1 MAIEQN
7 PFEMISQAV
16 SNVVPI
22 TEMEE
27 SADATFEVDPT
38 DGGVIV
44 DFSENVEMEATG
56 DIIEWYG
63 DLSETLD
70 EDDLGAIAS
79 DVIDNYE
86 ADKDSRAEWESMFE
100 RGFDLLGLKLEQGSE
115 PFEGACTAV
124 HPLLIESAVKFQS
137 KASGELFPV
146 GGPVKTQILG
156 KSTPEKEMQANRV
169 QNFMNYQLTEQMP
182 EYFDEFERMLFHL
195 PLIGSAFK
203 KLYYD
208 ASLKRPASEFIPI
221 DQFYVSYYATNLR
234 NADRYT
240 HVIYR
245 SPVEIA
251 RDIRAGVYQDIDLP
265 TPSQGDMPSFTEKMD
280 TILGLSPSSD
290 HDPQYILLEQHC
302 YLDIEDDG
310 VSLPYIVT
318 VEQQSRQVLSI
329 RRNYKQDDPN
339 KEKISHFVHY
349 RFVPGFGFYGLG
361 LIHFLGNLT
370 MSATAAMR
378 SLIDAGQFANLPGG
392 FKAKGVRM
400 VGDNDPIAPGEFKE
414 VEATGIDLSK
424 AIVTLPYKEPSAT
437 LHQMLNFVTVAGQK
451 FADSTEQV
459 ISDAASYGPVGTT
472 MALLEASSKFFSAI
486 HKRVHKSQKDEFNI
500 LARIDY
506 DYLPREYPY
515 DVPYEDRSIFKK
527 DFDGR
532 IDILPV
538 SDPNIPSNA
547 HRMMMANMALQM
559 AQQSPPGMFN
569 LEALNRTILNA
580 ANMPNIEE
588 ILPPKIEPQK
598 MDPVSDIMAAT
609 KGIPIAA
616 FPGQNHDAHIQTKMA
631 YLQDPMNGSNPI
643 MQRIRPIL
651 EANIQE
657 HSVLKYQE
665 QMNGI
670 SKEIMKGMPEQAGN
684 PAAIE
689 MALAQAAQQVMNANQ
704 AMGQAQS
711 PEQQLVALEQA
722 KVELEKQKIQS
733 NAQAQAAEMELKNK
747 KFELEENSQ
756 IINMMESSSQDNFK
770 NKKDDLDRKLKIDL
784 KSMDVATQTEL
795 KEIEENYKKEI
806 KKMELMVKSMIE
818 EEKKDRDDLDRKLK
832 IDLKSMDVVTQTELK
847 EHEIDHQREMKE
859 MELMIKDMIEERRLD
874 FEVQKEV
881 SRVVNEKIK
890 NNFEDAKQQDL
901 NLMIQIAIDQVEE
914 NENDEEG

>member
-318 VEQQSRQVLSI
+318 VEQQSRQILSI

-515 DVPYEDRSIFKK
+515 DVPNEDRSIFKK

-532 IDILPV
+532 IDVLPV

-588 ILPPKIEPQK
+588 ILPPKIEPK
-598 MDPVSDIMAAT
+598 PIDPVSDIMAAT

-616 FPGQNHDAHIQTKMA
+616 FPGQNHDAHIQVKTA
-631 YLQDPMNGSNPI
+631 YLQDPMNGANPI
-643 MQRIRPIL
+643 MERIRPIL
-651 EANIQE
+651 ESNIQE
-657 HSVLKYQE
+657 HSVMKYQE
-665 QMNGI
+665 QMNGL
-670 SKEIMKGMPEQAGN
+670 SQQIMQGSPDN
-684 PAAIE
+684 PAVLE

-722 KVELEKQKIQS
+722 KVELEKQKIQYDTE
-733 NAQAQAAEMELKNK
+733 AQAAEMVLKNK
-747 KFELEENSQ
+747 KLELEENDQ
-756 IINMMESSSQDNFK
+756 IIKMMESSAAENFK
-770 NKKDDLDRKLKIDL
+770 TNKDEEDRLLKAGL
-784 KSMDVATQTEL
+784 KSVDVITQAEMKQHEMAHQKEL
-795 KEIEENYKKEI
+795 KEMEVMAKSIDEKAKLEI
-806 KKMELMVKSMIE
+806 
-818 EEKKDRDDLDRKLK
+818 
-832 IDLKSMDVVTQTELK
+832 K
-847 EHEIDHQREMKE
+847 EHEMDHQREMKDHEIDHEREIKE

-881 SRVVNEKIK
+881 SRVVNENLK
-890 NNFEDAKQQDL
+890 NNSENIGQQEL